1 MKPHGKSFN
10 PDPKIHFKNVAS
22 DICNLPPEAFD
33 KSADLMKLNVYK
45 KNEIIINEGDISS
58 KIYFIHK
65 GLIMVYYHLNED
77 IVIDRFQS
85 EGSFFSGNS
94 SYLTNTPNKY
104 IFETIEKSEMLEI
117 STADFLKLCNDHPEI
132 QTAFS
137 VYLID
142 NFKKYTDMINVFKG
156 LQSEDKYAKFQEYY
170 AGLANRISLKNISN
184 FLGITQETLSRIR
197 AKEKDQFSKNKK

>member
-1 MKPHGKSFN
+1 MKSHGKSYN
-10 PDPKIHFKNVAS
+10 SNAKIHFKNVAS
-22 DICNLPPEAFD
+22 DICKFPPETFD

-45 KNEIIINEGDISS
+45 KNEILINEGDISS

-65 GLIMVYYHLNED
+65 GLIKVYYNLNED

-85 EGSFFSGNS
+85 EGSFFSGNF
-94 SYLTNTPNKY
+94 SYLTNIPNKY
-104 IFETIEKSEMLEI
+104 IFETLETSEMLEI
-117 STADFLKLCNDHPEI
+117 STADFMKLCNEHPEI

-137 VYLID
+137 VYLIE

-156 LQSEDKYAKFQEYY
+156 LQSEEKYAKFQEYY
-170 AGLANRISLKNISN
+170 DDLTNRISLKNISN

-197 AKEKDQFSKNKK
+197 SKEKDQFSKNKK